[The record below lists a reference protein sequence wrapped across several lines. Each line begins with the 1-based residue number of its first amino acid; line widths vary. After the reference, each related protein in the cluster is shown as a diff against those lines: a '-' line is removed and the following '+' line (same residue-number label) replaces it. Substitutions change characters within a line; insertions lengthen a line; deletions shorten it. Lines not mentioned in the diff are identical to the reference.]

1 MSEFFKAY
9 SVDEIIELAN
19 EPVNYAG
26 FNDMQS
32 MHHLRAELNSVLY
45 KNENI
50 SDSVRNTLELMV
62 TLINNE
68 MEKSRGLK

>member
-1 MSEFFKAY
+1 MSEFFKTY
-9 SVDEIIELAN
+9 SVDEIIELAK

-32 MHHLRAELNSVLY
+32 MHHLRAELNNVLY

-50 SDSVRNTLELMV
+50 SDSVRSTLELMV